1 MRADVVQRVAEA
13 SARQGRRAD
22 AEEEDDVRADPRASR
37 VQPEESAAGAHELRR
52 QKHGALLVERQLDG
66 RVGHAHLGRLHD
78 LPPDLLSALPQVAQT
93 QTSLKIPHNITHTH
107 NISLEKDRDSKVI
120 RTYQCVCVFFLTHVA
135 FLDVFLKHIT
145 HSIFS
150 KMLACNREAL

>member
-1 MRADVVQRVAEA
+1 VRAGVVQRVAEA

-22 AEEEDDVRADPRASR
+22 AEKEDDVRADPRAAR
-37 VQPEESAAGAHELRR
+37 VQPEESAARAHELRR
-52 QKHGALLVERQLDG
+52 QEHGALLFGRQLDG
-66 RVGHAHLGRLHD
+66 RAGHADLGRLHD

-93 QTSLKIPHNITHTH
+93 KTHTSLKYTILH
-107 NISLEKDRDSKVI
+107 NISLAKDRDSKVI

-145 HSIFS
+145 HSLLEDVS
-150 KMLACNREAL
+150 M